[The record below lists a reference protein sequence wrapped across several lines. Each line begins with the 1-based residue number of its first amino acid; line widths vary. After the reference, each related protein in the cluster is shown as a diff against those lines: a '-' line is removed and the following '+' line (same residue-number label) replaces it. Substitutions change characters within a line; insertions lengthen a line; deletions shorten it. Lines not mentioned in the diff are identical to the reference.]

1 MNFTEEFQSNP
12 ASMLKSMTGYGK
24 ATIESETLSVTA
36 EVKSLNSK
44 FLDIFCRI
52 PRSYSEREIEIRNL
66 ITQSLER
73 GKVEFTLTVTPVGE
87 ASAGTVVNRT
97 LVKAYYRDLH
107 QTAEELGFAPTPTD
121 VLRMAL
127 QMPNTYS
134 ADSPTEEQQAAEAAQ
149 IQKTVLEALKKCN
162 EFRQQEGRALGKAFR
177 GAIQKIS
184 DLLLEVEELDKN
196 RIPAVRERL
205 RKNVRDLI
213 QDETFDQNR
222 FEQELV
228 YFIEKFDISEEKVR
242 LMNHL
247 SYFIET
253 LQNKESNGKKLN
265 FIAQEI
271 GREINTIGSKAND
284 APIQHLVVQ
293 MKDELEKVKEQTAN
307 II

>member
-1 MNFTEEFQSNP
+1 
-12 ASMLKSMTGYGK
+12 MLKSMTGFGK
-24 ATIESETLSVTA
+24 ATIESDTLSVTA

-52 PRSYSEREIEIRNL
+52 PRNYSEREIEIRNL

-73 GKVEFTLTVTPVGE
+73 GKVEFTMTVTPIGDN
-87 ASAGTVVNRT
+87 SAGTVVNRA
-97 LVKAYYRDLH
+97 LVKAYFKDLH
-107 QTAEELGFAPTPTD
+107 QTAEELGFAPTPTEL
-121 VLRMAL
+121 LRMAL
-127 QMPNTYS
+127 QMPNVYL
-134 ADSPTEEQQAAEAAQ
+134 ADAPTEDQQAAESIQ
-149 IQKTVLEALKKCN
+149 IQQAALEALKKCN
-162 EFRQQEGRALGKAFR
+162 EFRQQEGRALAKVFR
-177 GAIQKIS
+177 TSIQKIA
-184 DLLLEVEELDKN
+184 DLLLEVEELDKT
-196 RIPAVRERL
+196 RIPSVRERL

-213 QDETFDQNR
+213 QDEAFDENR

-242 LMNHL
+242 LKNHL

-253 LQNKESNGKKLN
+253 MESRESNGKKLN

-284 APIQHLVVQ
+284 SSIQHVVVQ
-293 MKDELEKVKEQTAN
+293 MKDELEKIKEQTAN

>member
-1 MNFTEEFQSNP
+1 MI
-12 ASMLKSMTGYGK
+12 KSMTGFGK

-36 EVKSLNSK
+36 EIKSLNSK

-52 PRSYSEREIEIRNL
+52 PRNYSEREIEIRNL

-73 GKVEFTLTVTPVGE
+73 GKVEFTLTITPVGE
-87 ASAGTVVNRT
+87 GSAGTVVNRA
-97 LVKAYYRDLH
+97 LVKAYFRDLH
-107 QTAEELGFAPTPTD
+107 QTAEELGFAPTPTEL
-121 VLRMAL
+121 LRMAL
-127 QMPNTYS
+127 QMPNTYL
-134 ADSPTEEQQAAEAAQ
+134 ADSPTEDQQAAELVQ
-149 IQKTVLEALKKCN
+149 IQQTVLEALKKCN
-162 EFRQQEGRALGKAFR
+162 EFRQQEGKALGKAFR
-177 GAIQKIS
+177 AAIQKMA

-213 QDETFDQNR
+213 QDEAFDENR

-242 LMNHL
+242 LRNHL

-253 LQNKESNGKKLN
+253 LQSKESNGKKLN

-284 APIQHLVVQ
+284 SAIQHLVVQ

>member
-1 MNFTEEFQSNP
+1 MI
-12 ASMLKSMTGYGK
+12 KSMTGYGK
-24 ATIESETLSVTA
+24 ATVESETLSVTA

-52 PRSYSEREIEIRNL
+52 PRNYSEREIEIRNL

-73 GKVEFTLTVTPVGE
+73 GKVEFTLTVTPVG
-87 ASAGTVVNRT
+87 SGNAGTVVNRA

-107 QTAEELGFAPTPTD
+107 QTAEELGFAPNPTD

-127 QMPNTYS
+127 QMPNVYS
-134 ADSPTEEQQAAEAAQ
+134 ADSPTEDQQAAEAVQ
-149 IQKTVLEALKKCN
+149 IQQTVAAALKSCN
-162 EFRQQEGRALGKAFR
+162 EFRLQEGRALGRAFH
-177 GAIQKIS
+177 GAIQKIA
-184 DLLLEVEELDKN
+184 DYLLEIEGLDKN

-242 LMNHL
+242 LQNHL
-247 SYFIET
+247 SYFVET
-253 LQNKESNGKKLN
+253 LQTKESNGKKLN

-284 APIQHLVVQ
+284 AAIQHVVVQ
-293 MKDELEKVKEQTAN
+293 MKDELEKIKEQTAN

>member
-1 MNFTEEFQSNP
+1 
-12 ASMLKSMTGYGK
+12 MLKSMTGYGK

-52 PRSYSEREIEIRNL
+52 PRNYSEREIEIRNL

-73 GKVEFTLTVTPVGE
+73 GKVEFTLTVSPIGDG
-87 ASAGTVVNRT
+87 SAGTVVNRA
-97 LVKAYYRDLH
+97 LVKAYFRDLH

-134 ADSPTEEQQAAEAAQ
+134 ADSPTEDQQAAEAAQ
-149 IQKTVLEALKKCN
+149 IQQTVLAALKKCN
-162 EFRQQEGRALGKAFR
+162 EFRQQEGRALGKAFHA
-177 GAIQKIS
+177 AIQKIS
-184 DLLLEVEELDKN
+184 DLLLEVEELDKT

-213 QDETFDQNR
+213 HDETFDQNR

-271 GREINTIGSKAND
+271 GREVNTIGSKAND

-293 MKDELEKVKEQTAN
+293 MKDELEKIKEQTAN

>member
-1 MNFTEEFQSNP
+1 
-12 ASMLKSMTGYGK
+12 MTGFGK

-52 PRSYSEREIEIRNL
+52 PRNYSEREIEIRNL
-66 ITQSLER
+66 ITQALER
-73 GKVEFTLTVTPVGE
+73 GKVEFTLTITPVGE
-87 ASAGTVVNRT
+87 GSAGTVVNRA
-97 LVKAYYRDLH
+97 LVKAYFRDLH
-107 QTAEELGFAPTPTD
+107 QTAEELGFAPTPTEL
-121 VLRMAL
+121 LRMAL
-127 QMPNTYS
+127 QMPNTYL
-134 ADSPTEEQQAAEAAQ
+134 ADSPTEDQQAAELVQ
-149 IQKTVLEALKKCN
+149 IQQTVLEALKKCN
-162 EFRQQEGRALGKAFR
+162 EFRQQEGKALGKAFR
-177 GAIQKIS
+177 AAIQKMA

-213 QDETFDQNR
+213 QDEAFDENR

-242 LMNHL
+242 LRNHL

-253 LQNKESNGKKLN
+253 LQSKESNGKKLN

-284 APIQHLVVQ
+284 SAIQHLVVQ

>member
-1 MNFTEEFQSNP
+1 
-12 ASMLKSMTGYGK
+12 MTGFGK
-24 ATIESETLSVTA
+24 ATIESDTLSVTA

-52 PRSYSEREIEIRNL
+52 PRNYSEREIEIRNL

-73 GKVEFTLTVTPVGE
+73 GKVEFTMTVTPIGDN
-87 ASAGTVVNRT
+87 SAGTVVNRA
-97 LVKAYYRDLH
+97 LVKAYFKDLH
-107 QTAEELGFAPTPTD
+107 QTAEELGFAPTPTEL
-121 VLRMAL
+121 LRMAL
-127 QMPNTYS
+127 QMPNVYL
-134 ADSPTEEQQAAEAAQ
+134 ADAPTEDQQAAEGIQ
-149 IQKTVLEALKKCN
+149 IQQAALEALKKCN
-162 EFRQQEGRALGKAFR
+162 EFRQQEGRALAKVFR
-177 GAIQKIS
+177 TSIQKIA
-184 DLLLEVEELDKN
+184 DLLLEVEELDKT
-196 RIPAVRERL
+196 RIPSVRERL

-213 QDETFDQNR
+213 QDEAFDENR

-242 LMNHL
+242 LKNHL

-253 LQNKESNGKKLN
+253 MESRESNGKKLN

-284 APIQHLVVQ
+284 SSIQHVVVQ
-293 MKDELEKVKEQTAN
+293 MKDELEKIKEQTAN